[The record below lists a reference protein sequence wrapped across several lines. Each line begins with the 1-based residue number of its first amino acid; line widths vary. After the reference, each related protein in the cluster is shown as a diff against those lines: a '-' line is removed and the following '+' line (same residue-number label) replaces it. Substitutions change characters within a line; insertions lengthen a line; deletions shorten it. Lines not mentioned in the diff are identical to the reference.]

1 MSEKH
6 TPGPWEIH
14 KDLGEPVPQ
23 YIYGA
28 DTTYVCAIKRVGRQ
42 PNSPDVIDTFNANA
56 RLIAAAPDM
65 LEACKECLE
74 CMLKWDIKKNV
85 ISGLSL
91 QLLATI
97 VKAEGKR

>member
-6 TPGPWEIH
+6 TPGPWEVRNSGNVQGRNARCEIV
-14 KDLGEPVPQ
+14 KEGQALLATMAGLGE
-23 YIYGA
+23 
-28 DTTYVCAIKRVGRQ
+28 
-42 PNSPDVIDTFNANA
+42 IDYANA

-74 CMLKWDIKKNV
+74 FMLKWDIKKNV